1 MIIIILAQDSSHVI
15 TTVSDP
21 SNFVMSSRINKT
33 CFRHMTLVWQ
43 PVSSNA
49 KGLDY
54 IRLNP

>member
-1 MIIIILAQDSSHVI
+1 MIIIILAQDPSHVI
-15 TTVSDP
+15 TTVSDL

-33 CFRHMTLVWQ
+33 FRHMTLVWQ

>member
-33 CFRHMTLVWQ
+33 FRHMTLVWQ